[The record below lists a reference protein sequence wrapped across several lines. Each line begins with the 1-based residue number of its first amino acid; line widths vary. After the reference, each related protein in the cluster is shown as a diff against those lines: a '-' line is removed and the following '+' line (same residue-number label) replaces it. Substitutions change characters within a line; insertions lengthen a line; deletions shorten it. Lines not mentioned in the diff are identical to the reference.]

1 MPTSELDFLGHYGM
15 FGFGSYVIILKASKW
30 RGSEGSE
37 KSDGLLARQHKF
49 PAPGVVA
56 WDRCSCSARKGE
68 AFACSTEGVLLF
80 MSFFWDQGLSSLSL
94 PEVGLGDLSGS
105 LKP

>member
-15 FGFGSYVIILKASKW
+15 LGFGSYVIILKASKW

-37 KSDGLLARQHKF
+37 KSDGLLARQHQF

-56 WDRCSCSARKGE
+56 WDRCSCSARKGK
-68 AFACSTEGVLLF
+68 AVASSAEGVLLF
-80 MSFFWDQGLSSLSL
+80 ISFLWDQGLSSLIL
-94 PEVGLGDLSGS
+94 LEAGLGNLNGS
-105 LKP
+105 

>member
-1 MPTSELDFLGHYGM
+1 M

-56 WDRCSCSARKGE
+56 WDRCSARKSE
-68 AFACSTEGVLLF
+68 AFASSAEGVLLF
-80 MSFFWDQGLSSLSL
+80 MSFFWNQGFSSLSL
-94 PEVGLGDLSGS
+94 LEVGLGDLNGS